1 MRYRANGGGH
11 LRKGRYVAARSRR
24 RLRGNY
30 RWLAARRGGL
40 MLHVDDAHD
49 RAETILKEFLSDKP
63 RSWRILLI
71 KDLFARLRIVLWCPK
86 SHWEAA
92 CEEIDQGL
100 RG

>member
-1 MRYRANGGGH
+1 
-11 LRKGRYVAARSRR
+11 
-24 RLRGNY
+24 
-30 RWLAARRGGL
+30 

-49 RAETILKEFLSDKP
+49 RAETILKKFLFDKP

-71 KDLFARLRIVLWCPK
+71 KDLLARLRVVLWCPK

-100 RG
+100 RGEASAYWSRDVLRGSLLPAK